1 MKKLADVAEE
11 ARSGIEG
18 GVFDVVGAV
27 LHVTEKEIEL
37 RNGQQQVSQTIF
49 LLDNTLVRSISPSR
63 LVPTMLIF
71 FLLTRA
77 CSQYE
82 SKGKGV

>member
-11 ARSGIEG
+11 ARSGSEG

-27 LHVTEKEIEL
+27 LYVTEKDIEL

-71 FLLTRA
+71 F
-77 CSQYE
+77 Y
-82 SKGKGV
+82 